1 MENQRN
7 SNCWYVEKCTDDCH
21 LCNTYLEMKW
31 QMDNSGLPAK
41 LQRPIDLY
49 ITNGINACDRTA
61 FQRLSEIR
69 KSITDFVDAGNNLFI
84 CGRSGNGKTSWA
96 VKLLQTFFHYRAS
109 GNYERLQGMFISLG
123 DLLIKL
129 KDFNNPVP
137 RAYRDNI
144 DSVPLIVWDDV
155 CLTGISQY
163 DYTQIYTMI
172 NNRMLA
178 GKANIFTSNIT
189 DLKTLEEVF
198 GERLVSRI
206 YGASEIIELNGKDM
220 R

>member
-1 MENQRN
+1 MEKQRN
-7 SNCWYVEKCTDDCH
+7 SNCWYIEKCQDDCFM
-21 LCNTYLEMKW
+21 CRTYLEMKW

-41 LQRPIDLY
+41 LQKPIEMFLTDV
-49 ITNGINACDRTA
+49 NRCDKSSYSK
-61 FQRLSEIR
+61 LSKIR
-69 KSITDFVDAGNNLFI
+69 KNIVDYVKDGNNLFI

-96 VKLLQTFFHYRAS
+96 VRLLQTYLHYKS
-109 GNYERLQGMFISLG
+109 PGNYERLQGMFISLG

-129 KDFNNPVP
+129 KDFNNPISKE
-137 RAYRDNI
+137 YRDNI
-144 DSVPLIVWDDV
+144 DRVPLIIWDDV
-155 CLTGISQY
+155 CLTGISQF

-178 GKANIFTSNIT
+178 GLSNVFTTNVT
-189 DLKTLEEVF
+189 DIETLEEVF

-206 YGASEIIELNGKDM
+206 YNSSEIIELKGGDM

>member
-1 MENQRN
+1 MEKQRN

-41 LQRPIDLY
+41 LQKPIEMFLTDV
-49 ITNGINACDRTA
+49 NRCDKSSYS
-61 FQRLSEIR
+61 RLSKIR

-137 RAYRDNI
+137 KAYRDNI

>member
-1 MENQRN
+1 MEKQRN
-7 SNCWYVEKCTDDCH
+7 SDCWYLGVCDDDCH
-21 LCNTYLEMKW
+21 LCNTYLELKW

-41 LQRPIDLY
+41 LQRPIELWL
-49 ITNGINACDRTA
+49 TNKTNMCDREA
-61 FQRLSEIR
+61 YDRLAEI
-69 KSITDFVDAGNNLFI
+69 KAGITEFVDSGNNLFI

-96 VKLLQTFFHYRAS
+96 VKLLQTLFHYRAG
-109 GNYERLQGMFISLG
+109 GNYEKLQGMFISLG
-123 DLLIKL
+123 DLLIRL

-137 RAYRDNI
+137 KEYRDNI
-144 DSVPLIVWDDV
+144 EAVSLVVWDDI

-163 DYTQIYTMI
+163 DYTQIYTLI

-178 GKANIFTSNIT
+178 GKSNIFTSNIT

-206 YGASEIIELNGKDM
+206 YNSSEIIELKGKDM